1 MTGERYRRSPGLVL
15 YWTAR
20 GPACFDTLSTTRSRV
35 SVDIIET
42 LDRLSTWTAV
52 RELIRRDPGLGSP
65 AEVTALLETFV
76 DHGLVQ
82 RQSTTSSNWLWQQ
95 WSPEAAF
102 FHFGTRDGRYAA
114 APLEYEAVLRRKAKH
129 APPPPPT
136 KSMRGRRLALPPVR
150 LHGKLAETL
159 RARRTWRQFGS
170 RPTSIAA
177 LASLLHLTF
186 GVQERIMVKGQ
197 GRVVLKT
204 SPSGGARHSLEPYLL
219 VLNVRG
225 LARGVYH
232 YDADTHELVDLERA
246 LPEGLDRTLANQPWF
261 AEASALVVMTAVFE
275 RAMWRYA
282 FSRAYRT
289 VLAEAG
295 HLGQTFCLVATALNL
310 APFCTMAFRD
320 RELEDLIGVD
330 GVRESAMYVV
340 GVGTK
345 PRGRVVDPG
354 KIVTAG

>member
-35 SVDIIET
+35 SPDIIAT
-42 LDRLSTWTAV
+42 LDRLSEWTGV
-52 RELIRRDPGLGSP
+52 GELLRRDPGLGSA
-65 AEVTALLETFV
+65 AEVTALLESFA

-82 RQSTTSSNWLWQQ
+82 RQSTASGKWLWRQ

-114 APLEYEAVLRRKAKH
+114 SPLEYEAVLRRNAKR

-136 KSMRGRRLALPPVR
+136 KSMRGRRLALPPVG
-150 LHGKLAETL
+150 LHGELAKTL

-170 RPTSIAA
+170 RAVSIDA
-177 LASLLHLTF
+177 LASLLQLTF
-186 GVQERIMVKGQ
+186 GVQERVMVKGQ

-219 VLNVRG
+219 ALNVRG
-225 LARGVYH
+225 LARGAYH

-246 LPEGLDRTLANQPWF
+246 LPERLDRTLANQSWF
-261 AEASALVVMTAVFE
+261 AGASALIVMTAVFE

-320 RELEDLIGVD
+320 RELENLIGVD
-330 GVRESAMYVV
+330 GAGESAMYVV
-340 GVGTK
+340 GVGTRARK
-345 PRGRVVDPG
+345 KVATPGR
-354 KIVTAG
+354 IVAG